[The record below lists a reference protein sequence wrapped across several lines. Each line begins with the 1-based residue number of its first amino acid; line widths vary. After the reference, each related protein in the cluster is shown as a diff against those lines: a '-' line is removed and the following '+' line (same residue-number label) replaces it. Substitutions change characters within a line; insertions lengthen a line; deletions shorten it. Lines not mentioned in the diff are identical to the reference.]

1 MPIKTSA
8 KKYMRVSAKK
18 AAQNKKTVGVM
29 KGAIKKTREAVKGGD
44 VTEAQKWLRLAQK
57 SLDKAAQKN
66 TIKKNAASRKKSR
79 LNKAVKLLALAK

>member
-44 VTEAQKWLRLAQK
+44 VTEAQKWLSLAQK